1 MNKTISINLGGYFF
15 NIEEDAFEMLKIY
28 LDRIKANFVNDPG
41 ASEIMADIEVRIA
54 ELFQSRLDEKRN
66 VIIAKDVEEIKV
78 IMGQPEDYN
87 IGDDNQS
94 NQSNK
99 STQEENTE
107 HVRNRNRR
115 VFRDKDDA
123 IMGGVCSG
131 LSHYFGWDPVILRV
145 ALALFFFL
153 SAGTALI
160 AYIIFWAVV
169 PAADTTAEKL
179 QMRGEPV
186 NVENISRF
194 VKEEAKNASDNV
206 RNFANGMKTGNYRNQ
221 TDSFVYTLGVVLK
234 KLLGVF
240 SILFG
245 LGLLFLL
252 FGIFF
257 FAEFTFVDGN
267 VNYNQFY
274 QLIFGDQS
282 NGWIMTIGI
291 ILTLS
296 IPAISA
302 IYGGIKLLTGSD
314 RKIKGLGWIMGILG
328 TIGIILLFFSGARLG
343 SQFKSDA
350 TVKSEIDLSSLQGDT
365 LHLDIEQDNLFGG
378 RDSHHD
384 DEFFDLVL
392 LTDSIN
398 YFGEPISISFETSED
413 SLFHAR
419 LIKSSN
425 GSKLTQ
431 SSQFAAN
438 IRYNHSVDSAGLH
451 LGSFMTTPSGDQ
463 YRGQHVEVI
472 IYVPRGKYVHFDND
486 FGLISWHDGWA
497 NQTRRWGNEDWLEY
511 ENEESEENEDAEI
524 TRSVTIDGG
533 RVEIKN
539 EVKAK

>member
-15 NIEEDAFEMLKIY
+15 NIEEDAYEMLKLY

-54 ELFQSRLDEKRN
+54 ELFQARLDEKRN

-87 IGDDNQS
+87 IGEDRSSAQS
-94 NQSNK
+94 KTESK
-99 STQEENTE
+99 EESSE
-107 HVRNRNRR
+107 HMRNRNRR

-145 ALALFFFL
+145 ALAMFFFL

-169 PAADTTAEKL
+169 PAAETTAEKL

-194 VKEEAKNASDNV
+194 VKEEAKNAADNV
-206 RNFANGMKTGNYRNQ
+206 KNFANGVKSGDFRNN
-221 TDSFVYTLGVVLK
+221 TDSFVNTLAMILK
-234 KLLGVF
+234 KLFGVF
-240 SILFG
+240 SIFFG

-252 FGIFF
+252 FALFF

-267 VNYNQFY
+267 VSYDQFY
-274 QLIFGDQS
+274 RLIFGDEG
-282 NGWIMTIGI
+282 NGWMMTIGI

-302 IYGGIKLLTGSD
+302 IYGGIKLLTGSN
-314 RKIKGLGWIMGILG
+314 RRIKGLGWIMGILG
-328 TIGIILLFFSGARLG
+328 TIGIILLCFSGARLG

-350 TVKSEIDLSSLQGDT
+350 TVKTEIELSSITGDT
-365 LHLDIEQDNLFGG
+365 LHVDVLPDQLFSG
-378 RDSHHD
+378 RDNEHHD
-384 DEFFDLVL
+384 DFFDLVL
-392 LTDSIN
+392 LTDSLN
-398 YFGEPISISFETSED
+398 YFGEPISVSFETSED

-419 LIKSSN
+419 LYKHSN
-425 GSKLTQ
+425 GSRLSQ
-431 SSQFAAN
+431 AGQFASN
-438 IRYNHSVDSAGLH
+438 IKYDHRVDQEGLH
-451 LGSFMTTPSGDQ
+451 LASFITTPSADQ
-463 YRGQHVEVI
+463 FRGQHVEVI
-472 IYVPRGKYVHFDND
+472 IFVPKGKYVHFDND
-486 FGLISWHDGWA
+486 YGLISWHDAWA
-497 NQTRRWGNEDWLEY
+497 NETRQWGVDDWLEY
-511 ENEESEENEDAEI
+511 ENEERGEEEVEI
-524 TRSVTIDGG
+524 TRSINYEDGNL
-533 RVEIKN
+533 EIKN
-539 EVKAK
+539 EVKTNR